1 MADGGAVLVRR
12 DGGADR
18 GQLGSTP
25 LWELG
30 VRNEELGIFPKYS
43 VGADLCAG
51 PFFDMG
57 AAPSKAVGA
66 AICRPGEAVRGWG
79 TGGHIGPPLQGH
91 ASHSDLCCS
100 HHAGNAGSFGERVG
114 FILMIEAFCP
124 SAMKGPIM

>member
-12 DGGADR
+12 DGGTDR
-18 GQLGSTP
+18 GQAEHPPCGQ
-25 LWELG
+25 LG
-30 VRNEELGIFPKYS
+30 VRNEELGIFPKCG
-43 VGADLCAG
+43 VGADLCVG
-51 PFFDMG
+51 PFFDDG
-57 AAPSKAVGA
+57 TAPFPAVGA

-100 HHAGNAGSFGERVG
+100 HQAGKAGSFGERVG
-114 FILMIEAFCP
+114 FILMVEGFCP